1 MTSRSG
7 QSLTK
12 TEGLRCPQSDHL
24 GRLGMCPVGYYVIVR
39 FRISAAES
47 CRSADGQKGTLS
59 FSRLRH
65 LRHLLTP
72 PEKVELDPAT
82 YLQPT
87 MGIDPEGGH
96 KKLQSKGKMRRT
108 KIASLSLREMRSNY
122 G

>member
-1 MTSRSG
+1 
-7 QSLTK
+7 
-12 TEGLRCPQSDHL
+12 
-24 GRLGMCPVGYYVIVR
+24 MCPVGYYVIVR

-96 KKLQSKGKMRRT
+96 KKL
-108 KIASLSLREMRSNY
+108 
-122 G
+122 